1 MNNTLVGSE
10 QAQRLA
16 QLLRQPDVQPQQQD
30 PTAGMNPFFQ
40 QLMAQQAGN
49 KSGEAG
55 GNMSGLLSI
64 FGNAGGGV

>member
-30 PTAGMNPFFQ
+30 SMAGMNPFLQ

-49 KSGEAG
+49 KGSGAG
-55 GNMSGLLSI
+55 GMGGFMSM
-64 FGNAGGGV
+64 FGGAGGGA